1 MAVFIEIQ
9 LNGVFFKHCK
19 ECVLCENRLNYI
31 LAMALK
37 LRIHYMNSIEQKNWF
52 IQTQIVVKAQTNHN
66 SRHA

>member
-37 LRIHYMNSIEQKNWF
+37 LRIHYMNSIEQKKLVHSNPDRCERAD
-52 IQTQIVVKAQTNHN
+52 K
-66 SRHA
+66 S